1 MLLKLPKS
9 QIGEINMTDR
19 SSRESK
25 SRELE
30 ERKVWR
36 PGSALDAPEAPLGY
50 KHRWIRESV
59 MEFDD
64 KSNVHKR
71 RQEGYE
77 LVRAEEYPEW
87 FGPVV
92 DEGRNAGIIGVG
104 GLVLARIPNEMA
116 DQRNHHYQGV
126 TNNQMEAVDRDW
138 MRENNPAMPKLA
150 AQRKS
155 SVSFGSRSKTE

>member
-1 MLLKLPKS
+1 MADRTPREVDTRQS
-9 QIGEINMTDR
+9 Q
-19 SSRESK
+19 
-25 SRELE
+25 

-36 PGSALDAPEAPLGY
+36 LGTALEAPEPPLGY

-64 KSNVHKR
+64 KTNVHKR

-77 LVRAEEYPEW
+77 LVRAEEYPEYS
-87 FGPVV
+87 GPVV

-104 GLVLARIPNEMA
+104 GLVLARIPTELA
-116 DQRNHHYQGV
+116 KQRNQHYQKS
-126 TNNQMEAVDRDW
+126 TQNQMEAVDRDW

-150 AQRKS
+150 PNRKS
-155 SVSFGSRSKTE
+155 SVSFGSRYKSEG

>member
-1 MLLKLPKS
+1 MADRTPREVDTRQS
-9 QIGEINMTDR
+9 Q
-19 SSRESK
+19 
-25 SRELE
+25 

-36 PGSALDAPEAPLGY
+36 PGTALEAPEPPLGY

-64 KSNVHKR
+64 KTNVHKR

-77 LVRAEEYPEW
+77 LVRAEEYPEYA
-87 FGPVV
+87 GPVV

-104 GLVLARIPNEMA
+104 GLVLARIPTELTN
-116 DQRNHHYQGV
+116 QRNQHYQK
-126 TNNQMEAVDRDW
+126 TTQNQMEAVDRDW

-150 AQRKS
+150 PNRKS
-155 SVSFGSRSKTE
+155 SVSFGSRNKSEG